1 MRETKFYYVIFV
13 LEMLN
18 GIEVNGLEGKFIKY
32 FIYGAG
38 RMNMYSLHAPKL
50 AMPFGLGLQEKLS
63 FYGRL
68 GTQYIQKFM
77 LNL

>member
-32 FIYGAG
+32 FIYGAI
-38 RMNMYSLHAPKL
+38 RINMYSPHAPKL
-50 AMPFGLGLQEKLS
+50 AMTFGLGLQEKIIL
-63 FYGRL
+63 FL
-68 GTQYIQKFM
+68 DV
-77 LNL
+77 